1 VHPFSYAQII
11 GIFHADI
18 LNLADGP
25 GAKIQTKEFLW
36 IRRYRIDKTFRAGFK
51 RRRLHR
57 LEFLP
62 DSDPQAFG
70 FLDPDEVIRGS
81 HIIPAFARGRT
92 TTLLANGS
100 IGRLP
105 RAGLAEKMSTGAY
118 ILFQRKSASL
128 KV

>member
-1 VHPFSYAQII
+1 MYLAPEEENPVHPFSYAQII

-81 HIIPAFARGRT
+81 HIIPAFARDEQRHY
-92 TTLLANGS
+92 LRMD
-100 IGRLP
+100 RLDGYP
-105 RAGLAEKMSTGAY
+105 AR
-118 ILFQRKSASL
+118 
-128 KV
+128 V